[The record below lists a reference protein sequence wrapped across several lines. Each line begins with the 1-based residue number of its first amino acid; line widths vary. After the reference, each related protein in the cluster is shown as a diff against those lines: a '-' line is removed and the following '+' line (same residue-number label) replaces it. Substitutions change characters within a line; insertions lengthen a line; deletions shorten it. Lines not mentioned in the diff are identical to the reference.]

1 MTAKRSFHWQRDPA
15 APPAAKERP
24 VAIDVADQA
33 AAGKPR
39 RRLRLNQQGDVAR
52 EHRKLYA
59 RTLTNELSAIEA
71 ARRGRLLKTMA
82 EVLTSS
88 AIERRLKAIEGVVQT
103 KGRR

>member
-1 MTAKRSFHWQRDPA
+1 MTGKRLFHWQRDPA
-15 APPAAKERP
+15 APAKDQPAE
-24 VAIDVADQA
+24 IDVADQA

-39 RRLRLNQQGDVAR
+39 RRLRLNKQEHVAR
-52 EHRKLYA
+52 ELRPLYHL
-59 RTLTNELSAIEA
+59 TLTGELSAIEA